1 MRSQLA
7 IALVSLLALPLSS
20 AFAEDRRPFYGS
32 WGDEKQCARQPI
44 IEGGTFLAKPFEIN
58 SEWLKHGQLY
68 CSLTWNPVG
77 KRDNGTSFTSAWA
90 RCGEDSVRGYSM
102 RFILNEKDEMTI
114 SWDLTTVKG
123 PLMQCPSS

>member
-1 MRSQLA
+1 MRLIFIAA
-7 IALVSLLALPLSS
+7 IACYLTSS
-20 AFAEDRRPFYGS
+20 AYAEDRKPFYGK
-32 WGDEKQCARQPI
+32 WGDEKQCAGEPI

-77 KRDNGTSFTSAWA
+77 KRENGTKFTSARA

-102 RFILNEKDEMTI
+102 RFILSDKDELTI
-114 SWDLTTVKG
+114 SWDLTTTKG
-123 PLMQCPSS
+123 PLKQCPSS